1 MKQLADSSGL
11 SHGGVCGCAAC
22 SLGMDQFNGG
32 VKAYVAPVA
41 GGAGDGTNGLGTVT
55 SQLIWG
61 TEFDWREGTSPAIT
75 VTYSYAY
82 ANWAFADN
90 GSVSAPELLNA
101 AQKAST
107 EQAIAMW
114 ESVANINL
122 VEANNGSAT
131 HMVFRQGNHNFG
143 AAGQA
148 YWNWNQA
155 GTNNKHVDVMY
166 AKGYAANPTLGTDA
180 FTMIL
185 HEIGHALGLNHAGN
199 YNGGGAVGGNTFY
212 DNQDVSLMSYFPGV
226 HAVGANRPSSP
237 MLYDIAA
244 IQAIYGANTAFNA
257 GNTTYTIDG
266 SNRSWAIWDGGGVD
280 TLSAGAAA
288 TGVKLDLREGQLN
301 VNEVGASNVWIA
313 FNARIENA
321 LGGSGNDSIFGN
333 TLANGIT
340 GGVGNDTI
348 AGGGGADVLVG
359 GAGNDTV
366 RLVNGDGADR
376 IQDSDAGDVLVIN
389 NATIAGTATVQAANS
404 YRLTV
409 GGVNYTLTLAG
420 TVLTVAYNNG
430 ADSFQ
435 IENFASGDFGIVL
448 GAGGGGNPPP
458 PPPPAPPAPPAA
470 GGATPGAD
478 LLRGSDADNSIDGL
492 AGNDT
497 IHGLGGNDTLIGG
510 DGNDMIYGG
519 LGNDVER
526 AGAGDDLVNGG
537 EGDDSIEGE
546 SGNDSMNGGNG
557 NDTIRGGDGND
568 TLIGSNGINHLD
580 GGAGDDKIHGGIDA
594 DLLIGGDGNDYLSG
608 STGNNTM
615 EGGAG
620 NDLMVAGA
628 NNDVMNGGADT
639 DTLHAYAGND
649 TLYGG
654 LGNDQLF
661 AGDGNDQVNGDG
673 GNDTLTGGTGS
684 DVFSGGDGADIFRFS
699 GASGVDV
706 VTDFLLGVDKLDVTG
721 ALSTILSKV
730 VYDADSALV
739 TLSTG
744 NTVDLLGITG
754 GLTLGDLM

>member
-1 MKQLADSSGL
+1 MRQLADTTGL
-11 SHGGVCGCAAC
+11 SHGGICGCAAC
-22 SLGMDQFNGG
+22 SLSMDKFAGG
-32 VKAYVAPVA
+32 VKAYVAPTS
-41 GGAGDGTNGLGTVT
+41 GGAGDGTNALGTVT

-82 ANWAFADN
+82 ANWAYADN
-90 GSVSAPELLNA
+90 NSVSAPELLNP
-101 AQKAST
+101 AQKAAT

-122 VEANNGSAT
+122 VEANNGNAT
-131 HMVFRQGNHNFG
+131 HLVFRQGNHNFG

-166 AKGYAANPTLGTDA
+166 TKGYAANPVIGSDP

-199 YNGGGAVGGNTFY
+199 YNGGSGVGGNTFY
-212 DNQDVSLMSYFPGV
+212 DNQDVSLMSYYPGV

-257 GNTTYTIDG
+257 GNNTYTIDG

-288 TGVKLDLREGQLN
+288 TNVKLDLREGQLN

-321 LGGSGNDSIFGN
+321 IGGSGHDTIFGN
-333 TLANGIT
+333 SLGNAIT
-340 GGVGNDTI
+340 GGAGDDTI
-348 AGGGGADVLVG
+348 TGGGGSDVLAG
-359 GAGNDTV
+359 GAGNDTI

-376 IQDSDAGDVLVIN
+376 IQDSDAGDRLVIN
-389 NATIAGTATVQAANS
+389 NATLTGTAAALGGNS

-409 GGVNYTLTLAG
+409 GGVNYALTLAG
-420 TVLTVAYNNG
+420 TTLTLTYNNG
-430 ADSFQ
+430 TNSFQ
-435 IENFASGDFGIVL
+435 IENFVSGDFGIVL
-448 GAGGGGNPPP
+448 GAGGGGGT
-458 PPPPAPPAPPAA
+458 PPAPPPTVT
-470 GGATPGAD
+470 GGATPGPD
-478 LLRGSDADNSIDGL
+478 LLRGTEADNTVDGL

-497 IHGLGGNDTLIGG
+497 IHGLGGNDLLTGG
-510 DGNDMIYGG
+510 DGDDAIYGG
-519 LGNDVER
+519 TGNDVER
-526 AGAGDDLVNGG
+526 AGNGNDTVNGG
-537 EGDDSIEGE
+537 DGNDSIEGE
-546 SGNDSMNGGNG
+546 GGNDNVNGGNG
-557 NDTIRGGDGND
+557 NDTINGGDGQD
-568 TLIGSNGINHLD
+568 VLAGSNGINQID
-580 GGAGDDKIHGGIDA
+580 GGAGDDKVQGGADA
-594 DLLIGGDGNDYLSG
+594 DLLRGGDGNDFVSG

-615 EGGAG
+615 EGGNG
-620 NDLMVAGA
+620 NDLLVAGS
-628 NNDVMNGGADT
+628 NDDLMSGGANS

-649 TLYGG
+649 VLFGG
-654 LGNDQLF
+654 SGNDQLF
-661 AGDGNDQVNGDG
+661 GGDGNDRLNGEAG
-673 GNDTLTGGTGS
+673 SDTLTGGTGS
-684 DVFSGGDGADIFRFS
+684 DVFTGGGEADIFRFS

-706 VTDFLLGVDKLDVTG
+706 VTDFQLGVDKLDITG
-721 ALSTILSKV
+721 NLSVILSKV

-744 NTVDLLGITG
+744 NTVDLSGITG

>member
-1 MKQLADSSGL
+1 MKKFADSTGL

-22 SLGMDQFNGG
+22 SLGMDQFTSG
-32 VKAYVAPVA
+32 VKAYVAPTP
-41 GGAGDGTNGLGTVT
+41 GGAGDGTNGLSTVT

-61 TEFDWREGTSPAIT
+61 TEFDWREGSSPAIT

-90 GSVSAPELLNA
+90 NMVSAPELLNP
-101 AQKAST
+101 AQKAAT

-131 HMVFRQGNHNFG
+131 HMVFRQGNHNAG
-143 AAGQA
+143 AGGQA
-148 YWNWNQA
+148 YWSWNQG

-166 AKGYAANPTLGTDA
+166 SKGYAANPTLGSDA

-185 HEIGHALGLNHAGN
+185 HEIGHALGLSHAGN
-199 YNGGGAVGGNTFY
+199 YNGNGAVGGNTFY
-212 DNQDVSLMSYFPGV
+212 DNQDVSLMSYFAGA
-226 HAVGANRPSSP
+226 HTVGGNRPSSP

-244 IQAIYGANTAFNA
+244 IQAIYGANTSFNA

-266 SNRSWAIWDGGGVD
+266 SNRSWAIWDGGGID

-313 FNARIENA
+313 FNANIENA
-321 LGGSGNDSIFGN
+321 VGGSGGDIIFGN
-333 TLANGIT
+333 ALGNGIT
-340 GGVGNDTI
+340 GGGGNDTI
-348 AGGGGADVLVG
+348 SGGGGADVLVG
-359 GAGNDTV
+359 GVGNDTI

-389 NATIAGTATVQAANS
+389 NATIAGTASVLAANT

-435 IENFASGDFGIVL
+435 IENFASGDFGIFL
-448 GAGGGGNPPP
+448 GAGGGGNPT
-458 PPPPAPPAPPAA
+458 PPAPPTPPSA
-470 GGATPGAD
+470 GAATPGPD
-478 LLRGSDADNSIDGL
+478 LLFGTAADNLIDGL

-497 IHGLGGNDTLIGG
+497 IHGYAGNDILNGG
-510 DGNDMIYGG
+510 HGNDMIYGG
-519 LGNDVER
+519 LGNDVEF
-526 AGAGDDLVNGG
+526 AGAGDDFVNGG
-537 EGDDSIEGE
+537 EGNDSIEGE
-546 SGNDSMNGGNG
+546 SGNDILNGGNG
-557 NDTIRGGDGND
+557 IDMLRGGDGND
-568 TLIGSNGINHLD
+568 SL
-580 GGAGDDKIHGGIDA
+580 GGGNDA
-594 DLLIGGDGNDYLSG
+594 DLLLGEGGNDFVSG
-608 STGNNTM
+608 GNGNNTM

-620 NDLMVAGA
+620 NDLMIGGA
-628 NNDVMNGGADT
+628 NNDVMKGGEDADVI
-639 DTLHAYAGND
+639 HAHAGDD

-654 LGNDQLF
+654 LGDDQLF
-661 AGDGNDQVNGDG
+661 GGEGNDQVNGDG
-673 GNDTLTGGTGS
+673 GNDTLTGGVGA
-684 DVFSGGDGADIFRFS
+684 DVFSGGDGADIFRFT

-721 ALSTILSKV
+721 NLSSILSKV
-730 VYDADSALV
+730 VYESDCAHV

-744 NTVDLLGITG
+744 NIVVLLGVTS